1 MKKIKN
7 LLLHILAIFLIILS
21 LGAFSASV
29 LSGILLLLSGII
41 CSPLIRRLVEKKLG
55 RRFKGI
61 VIGVSVAVLF
71 LVGIMVMPTSEPE
84 KEVTAQNTDIAA
96 EMKEPTAAPTQK
108 PTEEPAAT
116 PTQKP
121 TEDPAATPTQKPTE
135 EPVAAP
141 TQKPTEKPVAIP
153 TQKPTEKPLPAS
165 TKEPTSEPTAAP
177 IQESTLNPTVVPAQE
192 TEQKTTDLSV
202 QNSVQMLTSD
212 AGIATV
218 QETVEAPQNENSSVI
233 VSNGTGGNHFGD
245 PIAEG
250 GYIGN
255 KNNHKL
261 HRATCKTLPK
271 ESNQVHFDT
280 KEAAVD
286 AGYTDFCKNCNP

>member
-96 EMKEPTAAPTQK
+96 EMKEPTAA
-108 PTEEPAAT
+108 
-116 PTQKP
+116 
-121 TEDPAATPTQKPTE
+121 
-135 EPVAAP
+135 
-141 TQKPTEKPVAIP
+141 P